1 MPTPTTNP
9 EAPNHGSNSKGPH
22 NLKEVALTGWKPGM
36 MWPTPQAH
44 NAKETNAPNEYLR
57 NTPSLTALVHL
68 RSANEN
74 TAATEEG
81 RNFWPTPRTPSGGP
95 DNSSTQKR
103 PSGHQGT
110 TNLQGAVGGKLN
122 PTWVEWL
129 MGWPLGWTD
138 LRPLATA
145 KFLSWQQ
152 QHGVSLSEET

>member
-36 MWPTPQAH
+36 IWPTPISQDAKHSGYAPSGPGKADKLFYAVVRWPTPQAH

-57 NTPSLTALVHL
+57 NAPSLTALIHT
-68 RSANEN
+68 RAK
-74 TAATEEG
+74 EE
-81 RNFWPTPRTPSGGP
+81 SEE
-95 DNSSTQKR
+95 
-103 PSGHQGT
+103 
-110 TNLQGAVGGKLN
+110 LVGGKLN

-138 LRPLATA
+138 LKPLAMD

-152 QHGVSLSEET
+152 QHGVSSGEET